1 MKILQDAGHT
11 VSVIL
16 PHVQRSWIGKAHFVG
31 HVTKPTYFRPGTLHK
46 DDGTTHARPLPDGVD
61 GEEWVLVNGTP
72 ATCVQLGLHHF
83 FQDRDPVDLVVSGPN
98 YGRNSTALFSLS
110 SGTIGGAMEAAVC
123 RKKAIALSYAFYS
136 RDHDP
141 MLIAGASRLSVK
153 LIEHLYN
160 RWDQDVDLYTI
171 NVPLIEGVEKHK
183 ILYANTLQNYWSS
196 GSSFQEID
204 ATSDEDEVKPGK
216 EEKDIRSQL
225 VPSNNGI
232 GSTATR
238 HRHKHFKWT
247 PKFTDIHKSIEEN
260 PPGNDGWALTQG
272 FTRYNTLPPLIH
284 LTNLTHLYSVTP
296 LKANF
301 MHASS
306 SLQGEL
312 KL

>member
-1 MKILQDAGHT
+1 MKTLQDAGHT

-31 HVTKPTYFRPGTLHK
+31 HVTKPTYFRPGTLHE
-46 DDGTTHARPLPDGVD
+46 DDGTTHTRPLPEDVD

-72 ATCVQLGLHHF
+72 ATCTQLGLHHF

-110 SGTIGGAMEAAVC
+110 SGTVGGAMEAAVC

-160 RWDQDVDLYTI
+160 RWDQNADLYTI
-171 NVPLIEGVEKHK
+171 NVPLVEGVEKHK
-183 ILYANTLQNYWSS
+183 ILYTNTLQNYWSS

-216 EEKDIRSQL
+216 EEMEIRSQL

-232 GSTATR
+232 GSVATR
-238 HRHKHFKWT
+238 HKHKHFKWS

-272 FTRYNTLPPLIH
+272 YTRYNNLPPLTYLI
-284 LTNLTHLYSVTP
+284 NLTHFYSVTP